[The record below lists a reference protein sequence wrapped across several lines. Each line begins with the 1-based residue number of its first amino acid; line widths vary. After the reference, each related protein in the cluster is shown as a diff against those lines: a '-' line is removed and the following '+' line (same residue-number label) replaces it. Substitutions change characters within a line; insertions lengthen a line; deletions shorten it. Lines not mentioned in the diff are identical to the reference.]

1 MKQLVLAMTVAVA
14 TVLGSI
20 PTASA
25 AGRWTAFGSGSTSCG
40 TWTQDRQRNVDQ
52 ANVDGEWD
60 LGFVSGVN
68 YGRASAP
75 SSPNSGLGSDTDGDS
90 WAV

>member
-1 MKQLVLAMTVAVA
+1 MRRLVLATTVAVA
-14 TVLGSI
+14 TTLGSI
-20 PTASA
+20 PTAPA
-25 AGRWTAFGSGSTSCG
+25 DGAWFDYGTGTVTCG
-40 TWTQDRQRNVDQ
+40 KWAQQRPGGVAQ
-52 ANVDGEWD
+52 AQIDEEWVM
-60 LGFVSGVN
+60 GFVSGVN